1 VITTRSMAFNVRIS
15 AAMVALSMAA
25 IVFATGPSHANPTF
39 ARMTGHTCAV
49 CHVPAQ
55 EPLLNPTGQEFKG
68 CGFSFCKGPPS
79 ADVRPAPQPIPRPVP
94 QPTVAG
100 PSFACSGRLSQV
112 EAAICSDRD
121 LAALDVRMD
130 AVYQR
135 ALANAGAGEAEGLRI
150 DQRAFLAE
158 RNTCDTDHECIRQSY
173 IARITAMQRR

>member
-1 VITTRSMAFNVRIS
+1 MAFNVRIS

-25 IVFATGPSHANPTF
+25 IVLATGPSHANPTF

-79 ADVRPAPQPIPRPVP
+79 ADVRPAPRPVP

-100 PSFACSGRLSQV
+100 PSFDCSGRLSQV

-121 LAALDVRMD
+121 LAALDVRMN

-135 ALANAGAGEAEGLRI
+135 ALANAGGGEAEGLRI

-158 RNTCDTDHECIRQSY
+158 RNTCDNDHECIRQSY
-173 IARITAMQRR
+173 IARITAMQRAR